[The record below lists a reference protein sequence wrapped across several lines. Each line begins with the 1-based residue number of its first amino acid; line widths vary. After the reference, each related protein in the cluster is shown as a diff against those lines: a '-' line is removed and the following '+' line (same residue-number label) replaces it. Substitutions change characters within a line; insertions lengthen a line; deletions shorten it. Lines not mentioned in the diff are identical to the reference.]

1 MKKLVIAAAF
11 ALISAAAHAGT
22 YSVEGYTIHVSDGC
36 SSSSCVSVYAP
47 GYGYYHGGSSVRVH
61 KAHKDTSRLA
71 AVTKKDSAT
80 AAPAAATP
88 AIDATPAATP
98 DKAVEPATPTAP
110 SDAPAK

>member
-11 ALISAAAHAGT
+11 ALISASAHAGT
-22 YSVEGYTIHVSDGC
+22 YSIEGYTIHVSDGC
-36 SSSSCVSVYAP
+36 GSSSCVSVYAP
-47 GYGYYHGGSSVRVH
+47 GYAYYHGGSSVRVH
-61 KAHKDTSRLA
+61 KVHKDASRLA

-80 AAPAAATP
+80 AAATP

-98 DKAVEPATPTAP
+98 DKAVEPAGPAAP